1 MPKKTEKRERNAD
14 GHETIEFR
22 FEPGGPI
29 ALGDLAGSFAALD
42 RIYGHLS
49 GQHDR
54 LAVSSLRSGSII
66 AELAPVAQI
75 LSQTVP
81 YMGHVATLGDFY
93 KRMKKAIDAFADV
106 ETALANDVPADIVQ
120 PEVASE
126 IAELLKPLAGKKEAA
141 FSVARIKYSSETSA
155 RRVEVEAVYDAN
167 DINRVWVNA
176 ERYALGAELRDIP
189 AIPAHEQSLLKG
201 VALTL
206 HQANKGPAKSKG
218 ATGDKAVIE
227 AVTDKPLPVYF
238 PPNVAGLKD
247 QMVKGRRN
255 PLQYVYIVD
264 AYVSQEGG
272 EPKSYTVLEM
282 HDAKKVAAPKRI
294 ALESPKKRTRKS
306 KEG

>member
-1 MPKKTEKRERNAD
+1 MPKQTGEDERQSE
-14 GHETIEFR
+14 GRETIEFR

-42 RIYGHLS
+42 HLYGHLS

-54 LAVSSLRSGSII
+54 LAVSSLRSGSIV

-93 KRMKKAIDAFADV
+93 KRIKKAIDVFADFEAARANNLPHDTV
-106 ETALANDVPADIVQ
+106 E

-126 IAELLKPLAGKKEAA
+126 IAELLKPLAGKKESA
-141 FSVARIKYSSETSA
+141 FSVARIKYKSETGD

-176 ERYALGAELRDIP
+176 ERYALDARLRELPDMP
-189 AIPAHEQSLLKG
+189 LQEQSLLRG

-218 ATGDKAVIE
+218 NTGDKAVIE
-227 AVTDKPLPVYF
+227 MVSDKPLPVYF
-238 PPNVAGLKD
+238 PANMAGLKD

-282 HDAKKVAAPKRI
+282 RGAKKVAVPKRS
-294 ALESPKKRTRKS
+294 ALESPKKRTTKLNT
-306 KEG
+306 G